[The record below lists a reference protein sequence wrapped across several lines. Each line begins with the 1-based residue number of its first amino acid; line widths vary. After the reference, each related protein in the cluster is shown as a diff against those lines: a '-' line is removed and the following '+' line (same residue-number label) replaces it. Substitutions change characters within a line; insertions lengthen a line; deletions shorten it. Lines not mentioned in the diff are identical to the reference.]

1 MLQSLC
7 TESLDDCQARLDAA
21 LERPGRGGGDAAARL
36 RLVALRSL
44 LAEKFI
50 SAKELCKQPANDFA
64 SSSPADIN
72 RSLLSVSGL
81 PVFCLQ
87 APTGT
92 ANQDVAALTFYGL
105 ASEPHIVAV
114 LLREQQR
121 VLAELHPPTQ
131 PDLATLR
138 QQLKLLSNGVDVP
151 ISAIVTAAC
160 GGEHTAAALLHRSM
174 SSVVS
179 AAADAAGMAAA
190 RERRYATLLLI
201 ECMREN
207 IADPT
212 TVCFVAAAA
221 TFTPAPLAPLSWTLP
236 HS

>member
-160 GGEHTAAALLHRSM
+160 GGEHTAAA
-174 SSVVS
+174 
-179 AAADAAGMAAA
+179 DAAGMAAA